1 MSNET
6 TLTRRELEILS
17 LLAEGLSN
25 DEIAARLVISP
36 NTVKV
41 HLRNI
46 FEKMG
51 VQSRTEATMEAVRR
65 GWIAVPGRKPAET
78 PAAPTPSPL
87 PAWPPPAPSWQT
99 WQSWLLIGVAV
110 LLTVVVVWPLRM
122 PATTAPAPV
131 SGGFTTDL
139 TTLRIG
145 VAPRQDIPRWT
156 TRAPLPTPRSRAAAA
171 VIDGRL
177 YVVGGESGSGDRDD
191 HEVYDP
197 IGDVWQRL
205 PPRPVAAR
213 GAAAAALD
221 GRLYVVGG
229 CAGDAVLDRVDRF
242 DPVAWT
248 WTTAAPL
255 PAPRCAAALVSYGR
269 RLYALGG
276 WDGRSVTAT
285 VFLYDPERDAWENG
299 PALPEPR
306 ADLAAVV
313 LRDRLFVLGGHD
325 GERQRAEMWVLDPAT
340 GRWDKAPPLPEPRTG
355 LAVAAEGISVYA
367 IGGGLGNQAGLHER
381 YDLITQAWSTL
392 DTPRRGPW
400 HHSVAAVIGPNLH
413 IVGGWAG
420 DYSTVHEAYQASHLL
435 FLPIGAQGAQGA
447 R

>member
-1 MSNET
+1 MSDET
-6 TLTRRELEILS
+6 PLTRRELEILS

-25 DEIAARLVISP
+25 DEIAVRLVISP

-41 HLRNI
+41 HLRNM

-65 GWIAVPGRKPAET
+65 GWIAVPGRKLAET
-78 PAAPTPSPL
+78 PVGPTPSQL
-87 PAWPPPAPSWQT
+87 PSWPPPTPAWQA
-99 WQSWLLIGVAV
+99 WQSWLLIAVALLLLMLV
-110 LLTVVVVWPLRM
+110 LWPAR
-122 PATTAPAPV
+122 PPVATSPAPA
-131 SGGFTTDL
+131 SGFTTDL

-145 VAPRQDIPRWT
+145 VAPRQETPRWT
-156 TRAPLPTPRSRAAAA
+156 TRAPLSTPRSRAAAA

-177 YVVGGESGSGDRDD
+177 YVVGGESNLGDLDD

-197 IGDVWQRL
+197 LGDVWQRL
-205 PPRPVAAR
+205 PSRPVAAR
-213 GAAAAALD
+213 GAAAAPLD
-221 GRLYVVGG
+221 EQLYVAGG
-229 CAGDAVLDRVDRF
+229 CAGDAALDRVDRF
-242 DPVAWT
+242 DPASWT
-248 WTTAAPL
+248 WATVAPL
-255 PAPRCAAALVSYGR
+255 PAPRCALALVGHGR

-276 WDGRSVTAT
+276 WDGRNAVAT
-285 VFLYDPERDAWENG
+285 VFLYDPDRDVWENG
-299 PALPEPR
+299 PPLPEPR

-313 LRDRLFVLGGHD
+313 LRDRLFVIGGHD
-325 GERQRAEMWVLDPAT
+325 GERQRAEMWVLDPVA

-355 LAVAAEGISVYA
+355 LAVAAEGISIYA
-367 IGGGLGNQAGLHER
+367 IGGGLGNQVGLHER

-420 DYSTVHEAYQASHLL
+420 DYTAAHEAYQASHLL
-435 FLPIGAQGAQGA
+435 FLPIGAQGAQGT

>member
-1 MSNET
+1 MMSDEP

-46 FEKMG
+46 FDKMG

-65 GWIAVPGRKPAET
+65 GWIAVPGRQPAVAP
-78 PAAPTPSPL
+78 PAPAPAPL
-87 PAWPPPAPSWQT
+87 PAWPPPASS
-99 WQSWLLIGVAV
+99 WQSWQGWLLLVAA
-110 LLTVVVVWPLRM
+110 LLLSLLAVWPAPM
-122 PATTAPAPV
+122 PVTPSSAPTAD
-131 SGGFTTDL
+131 FTTDL
-139 TTLRIG
+139 TTLRLG
-145 VAPRQDIPRWT
+145 VAPRQETPRWT
-156 TRAPLPTPRSRAAAA
+156 TRASLSIPRSRAAAA

-177 YVVGGESGSGDRDD
+177 YVVGGEAGMGDLDD
-191 HEVYDP
+191 HQVYDP

-213 GAAAAALD
+213 GAAAAAWED
-221 GRLYVVGG
+221 RLYVAGG
-229 CAGDAVLDRVDRF
+229 CTGNAVLTRMDRF
-242 DPVAWT
+242 DPASRT
-248 WTTAAPL
+248 WTTMAPL
-255 PAPRCAAALVSYGR
+255 PAPRCALALVSYGR
-269 RLYALGG
+269 WLYAVGG
-276 WDGRSVTAT
+276 WDGRNATAT
-285 VFLYDPERDAWENG
+285 VFVYDPEGDTWENG

-313 LRDRLFVLGGHD
+313 LRDRLFVLGGYD
-325 GERQRAEMWVLDPAT
+325 GERQRAEMWVFDPAT
-340 GRWDKAPPLPEPRTG
+340 GRWDKAPPLPEPRAG
-355 LAVAAEGISVYA
+355 LAVAAEGISIYV

-400 HHSVAAVIGPNLH
+400 HHSVAAIIGPNLH
-413 IVGGWAG
+413 IVGGWTG
-420 DYSTVHEAYQASHLL
+420 DYSAAHEAYQASHLL
-435 FLPIGAQGAQGA
+435 FLPFGAQGAQGA